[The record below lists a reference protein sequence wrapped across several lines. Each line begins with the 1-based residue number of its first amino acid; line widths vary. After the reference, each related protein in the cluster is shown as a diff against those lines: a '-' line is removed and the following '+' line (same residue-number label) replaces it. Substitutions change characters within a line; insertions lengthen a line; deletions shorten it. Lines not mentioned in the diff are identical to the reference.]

1 MPVRRGRL
9 AGRTRGKR
17 SGARQ
22 VSQLGGGQ
30 RHRGYRAGDWA
41 YIATGAAALAVAS
54 AAGATTKTGHV
65 IALAVQH
72 FLLFYAGVF
81 ALIALTA
88 SVGAG
93 LAAADRV
100 VMSPGGRIAAQA
112 AHRAVSFAAVAFLV
126 VHITV
131 EVLAGR
137 SRPSDAVVPFLDPGR
152 TFYLGLGTVASDLL
166 VVTVV
171 TGLLRGHFARAR
183 PAWLWRAL
191 HAAAYLCWPLAIV
204 HGLLAGRTAKPY
216 VDWSYGAC
224 AAAVAL
230 ALVFRLA
237 AGPRL
242 GETAAGHAGEA
253 PAGIPPPPA
262 VPPAAPLAGPGLTG
276 AGFAGP
282 GGAGLP
288 GPATPFVP
296 GARPPF
302 VPGWTGAW
310 GRRALPGP
318 SGAAGLARG
327 HPSYPGPGSAE
338 PGYPGT
344 SQPGSG
350 YPDPGYPD
358 RATRTR
364 ATRTGATRTGATRTG
379 AIDRAIRTGLSG
391 PGLSGPRL
399 PAPRLPGQRLPGQ
412 RLGRTRRACPGSLPR

>member
-1 MPVRRGRL
+1 M
-9 AGRTRGKR
+9 
-17 SGARQ
+17 
-22 VSQLGGGQ
+22 
-30 RHRGYRAGDWA
+30 
-41 YIATGAAALAVAS
+41 
-54 AAGATTKTGHV
+54 

-112 AHRAVSFAAVAFLV
+112 AHRAVSFAAVVFLV
-126 VHITV
+126 IHITV

-166 VVTVV
+166 VVIVV
-171 TGLLRGHFARAR
+171 TGLLRGRFARAR

-253 PAGIPPPPA
+253 PAAIPPPPA

-276 AGFAGP
+276 AGLAGP

-288 GPATPFVP
+288 SPETPFVPGARPPFVP

-318 SGAAGLARG
+318 SGAAGLTRG
-327 HPSYPGPGSAE
+327 HPSYPGAGSAE

-344 SQPGSG
+344 SQPRPG

-358 RATRTR
+358 P
-364 ATRTGATRTGATRTG
+364 GYPDLGYPG
-379 AIDRAIRTGLSG
+379 SGLSG
-391 PGLSGPRL
+391 LRLPGL
-399 PAPRLPGQRLPGQ
+399 RLPGQRLPGQRLPGQRLPGPELSGRELPGLRLPGLRLPGQ